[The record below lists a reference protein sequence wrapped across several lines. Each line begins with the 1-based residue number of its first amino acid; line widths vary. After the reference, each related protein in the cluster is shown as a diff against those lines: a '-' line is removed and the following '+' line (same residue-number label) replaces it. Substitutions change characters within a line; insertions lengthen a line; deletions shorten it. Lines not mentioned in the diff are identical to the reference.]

1 MAQEILDV
9 FYKSGLHGVLWPH
22 ETKCVCVYMYRH
34 SGNMG
39 VDIRNFENTAGKE
52 HAEIYMLGFLKNLD
66 ELEEPVKPILVRL
79 YINNTPCNGCSQQI
93 LSYLQTQPYV
103 GMEII
108 FCQLYN
114 IQRDSCLTRC
124 RGRLCSRI
132 GVTPNEAGLKDLWLN
147 NVLMRPFSGEEDWQ
161 QLERILNH
169 LYFPMPE
176 NQSFESKYQQSWNY
190 GGEENSRAIEDNI
203 LKDDWI
209 ILTKKFRSAHTGKK
223 FNVHIHFFRDKNVL
237 KNHNHN
243 KIQKTKQKKKQR
255 TNGPVTLT

>member
-1 MAQEILDV
+1 MLTLLKMAQEILDV
-9 FYKSGLHGVLWPH
+9 FYKSGLHGKWWPK
-22 ETKCVCVYMYRH
+22 ETQCVCVYMYRQ
-34 SGNMG
+34 SGK
-39 VDIRNFENTAGKE
+39 VEDDFRNFKNTARK
-52 HAEIYMLGFLKNLD
+52 HAEIPMLEYLQSLA
-66 ELEEPVKPILVRL
+66 EPVKPILVCL
-79 YINNTPCNGCSQQI
+79 YINNTPCKDCSQQI
-93 LSYLQTQPYV
+93 LNYLQTHPYV
-103 GMEII
+103 GIEII

-114 IQRDSCLTRC
+114 IQRNSCLTRC
-124 RGRLCSRI
+124 RGRLCSGI
-132 GVTPNEAGLKDLWLN
+132 GVTPNDAGLTPNEAGLKDLWMN

-223 FNVHIHFFRDKNVL
+223 FNEFCA
-237 KNHNHN
+237 
-243 KIQKTKQKKKQR
+243 T
-255 TNGPVTLT
+255 GPIY